1 MKIRVNFLA
10 KQLALFFFLTISA
23 FTFAQQTEL
32 LPQAFHDSIQGKEIQ
47 LLDVRSAG
55 EYSQRHI
62 AGSLQA
68 DWNNTDQFRERVASL
83 DKEKTLYVYCLAGS
97 RGAAAQKWLLDKGF
111 KSVINLRGGINA
123 WAMEDLPMEGKKDV
137 LQISLDEFTTS
148 IPKDKTVLVD
158 IGAEWC
164 PPCRKMIPVLNELET
179 EGYTIIKIDGGAQ
192 TSLAKELKAEEF
204 PTFIVYKNGV
214 ETGRLTGVCG
224 KDDLKRI
231 MD

>member
-1 MKIRVNFLA
+1 MNYLT
-10 KQLALFFFLTISA
+10 KQLTLFFFLTVSA
-23 FTFAQQTEL
+23 FTFAQQKEL
-32 LPQAFHDSIQGKEIQ
+32 LPQAFHDSIQEKEIQ

-55 EYSQRHI
+55 EYNQRHI

-68 DWNNTDQFRERVASL
+68 DWNNPEQFKERVASL
-83 DKEKTLYVYCLAGS
+83 DKEKIVYVYCLAGT
-97 RGAAAQKWLLDKGF
+97 RGAAAQKWLLDMGF

-123 WAMEDLPMEGKKDV
+123 WALEDLPMEGKKDV
-137 LQISLDEFTTS
+137 LQISLNEFMAS

-164 PPCRKMIPVLNELET
+164 PPCRKMIPTLNELEA

-192 TSLAKELKAEEF
+192 TQLAKELKAEEF
-204 PTFIVYKNGV
+204 PTFIVYKNGL
-214 ETGRLTGVCG
+214 ETGRLTGSCG
-224 KDDLKRI
+224 KDDLRKI